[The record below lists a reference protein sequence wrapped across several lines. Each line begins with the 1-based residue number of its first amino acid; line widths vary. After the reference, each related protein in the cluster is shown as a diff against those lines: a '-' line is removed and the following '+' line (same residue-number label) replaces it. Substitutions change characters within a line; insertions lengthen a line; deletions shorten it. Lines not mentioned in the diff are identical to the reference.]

1 MTVRAL
7 SALDVEAMAH
17 IHAASFDRPWPALD
31 MAVHIE
37 KDHCL
42 GLGSPLTSF
51 IILRGTDLHC
61 EILTIATHPDHRGQ
75 GYGHQLLSSAVQILA
90 SEGNRNYSS
99 KSQKI
104 MMSRV
109 AFISHSVLSQSD
121 VDRVIINVRRDGW
134 RPSLIRCAY
143 NRN

>member
-7 SALDVEAMAH
+7 TALDVEAMAQ

-90 SEGNRNYSS
+90 SEGKQELFLEVAEDNDVARGLYKSLGFVPIGRRPGYYKRKAGRMAAITYSL
-99 KSQKI
+99 
-104 MMSRV
+104 R
-109 AFISHSVLSQSD
+109 L
-121 VDRVIINVRRDGW
+121 
-134 RPSLIRCAY
+134 
-143 NRN
+143 

>member
-1 MTVRAL
+1 MMMRAL

-75 GYGHQLLSSAVQILA
+75 GYGHQLLSSTVQKLA
-90 SEGNRNYSS
+90 SEGKQELFLEVAEDNDVARGLYKSLGFVPIGRRPGYYKRKAGRMAAITYSL
-99 KSQKI
+99 
-104 MMSRV
+104 R
-109 AFISHSVLSQSD
+109 L
-121 VDRVIINVRRDGW
+121 
-134 RPSLIRCAY
+134 
-143 NRN
+143 